1 MVTDIHEFAHNAISF
16 NWDVRDAAKIFIS
29 VNCLSTDFSA
39 QKGIKVNIGIIQRSS
54 RLYVQRPYMG
64 DVVLCL
70 FSLAFAF
77 NSIKCEKCSI
87 IDMAPPPLYRHT
99 DLASLSLF
107 K

>member
-39 QKGIKVNIGIIQRSS
+39 QKGIKVNIELIQ
-54 RLYVQRPYMG
+54 LYTGLYMG

-70 FSLAFAF
+70 LALAFAF

-87 IDMAPPPLYRHT
+87 IDMAPPPLYRRT
-99 DLASLSLF
+99 DLASLFF